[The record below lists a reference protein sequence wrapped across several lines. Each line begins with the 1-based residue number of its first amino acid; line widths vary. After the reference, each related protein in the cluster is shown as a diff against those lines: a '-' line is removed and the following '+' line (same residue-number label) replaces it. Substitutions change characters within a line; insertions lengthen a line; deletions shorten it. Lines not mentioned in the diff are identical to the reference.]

1 MARKPTKK
9 TKVVE
14 TTGHEWD
21 GITELNNPMPRWWL
35 WTFYLTIIWGIGYV
49 IAYPAWPLI
58 NGATPGLLGY
68 SSRAEVAKDIAA
80 VNAENAPLNAKIESL
95 ELAAIA
101 GDAEVGNYAISAGG
115 AVFRTF
121 CIQCHGSGA
130 AGVEGYYPNLR
141 DDDWLWG
148 GDIESIY
155 TTISH
160 GIRADEDDDT
170 HLSDMP
176 VFGDDYLSE
185 EEIAQAAQFVLSLS
199 GRATD
204 EALVAEGAV
213 VYEDNCSGC
222 HSEDGTGD
230 SSVGAPN
237 LADAL
242 WLYGGDLETVTETIT
257 NSRGGVMPAWSAEG
271 RLNEAQLRQVAVYV
285 HELGGGE

>member
-1 MARKPTKK
+1 MARKPEKK

-21 GITELNNPMPRWWL
+21 GITELDNPMPRWWL

-80 VNAENAPLNAKIESL
+80 VNAENAPLNNRIVSL
-95 ELAAIA
+95 ELDEIA

-148 GDIESIY
+148 GDI
-155 TTISH
+155 
-160 GIRADEDDDT
+160 
-170 HLSDMP
+170 
-176 VFGDDYLSE
+176 
-185 EEIAQAAQFVLSLS
+185 
-199 GRATD
+199 
-204 EALVAEGAV
+204 
-213 VYEDNCSGC
+213 
-222 HSEDGTGD
+222 
-230 SSVGAPN
+230 
-237 LADAL
+237 
-242 WLYGGDLETVTETIT
+242 
-257 NSRGGVMPAWSAEG
+257 
-271 RLNEAQLRQVAVYV
+271 
-285 HELGGGE
+285 

>member
-1 MARKPTKK
+1 MARKPEKK
-9 TKVVE
+9 SKVVE

-21 GITELNNPMPRWWL
+21 GIEELNNPLPRWWL

-68 SSRAEVAKDIAA
+68 SSRAEVAADIASVDA
-80 VNAENAPLNAKIESL
+80 ANAPLNDMIVAMDL
-95 ELAAIA
+95 DAIA
-101 GDAEVGNYAISAGG
+101 GDPEVGAYAISAGG

-130 AGVEGYYPNLR
+130 AGVEGFYPNLR

-148 GDIESIY
+148 GDMEAIY

-170 HLSDMP
+170 RLSEMP
-176 VFGDDYLSE
+176 VFGDDYLSH
-185 EEIAQAAQFVLSLS
+185 EEIAQAAQYVLSLS

-204 EALVAEGAV
+204 ETLLEEGAV
-213 VYEDNCSGC
+213 VFEDNCAACLG
-222 HSEDGTGD
+222 EDGTGD
-230 SSVGAPN
+230 IYVGAPN

-257 NSRGGVMPAWSAEG
+257 NSRGGVMPAWSTEG

>member
-1 MARKPTKK
+1 MARKPEKK

-21 GITELNNPMPRWWL
+21 GITELDNPMPRWWL
-35 WTFYLTIIWGIGYV
+35 WTFYMTIVWGIGYM
-49 IAYPAWPLI
+49 ILHPAWPLI
-58 NGATPGLLGY
+58 NGATPGLLKY

-80 VNAENAPLNAKIESL
+80 VDASNAPLNDKIVGMD
-95 ELAAIA
+95 LAAIA

-130 AGVEGYYPNLR
+130 AGSAGYPNLR
-141 DDDWLWG
+141 DDDWIWG
-148 GDIESIY
+148 GDIETIY

-170 HLSDMP
+170 RLSEMP
-176 VFGDDYLSE
+176 VFGDDYLSH
-185 EEIAQAAQFVLSLS
+185 EEIAQSAQFVLSLS

-204 EALVAEGAV
+204 ETLVEEGAV
-213 VYEDNCSGC
+213 VFEDNCAAC
-222 HSEDGTGD
+222 HGETGTGD
-230 SSVGAPN
+230 VEVGAPN

-257 NSRGGVMPAWSAEG
+257 NSRGGVMPAWSTAG

>member
-1 MARKPTKK
+1 MARKPEKK
-9 TKVVE
+9 AKVVE

-58 NGATPGLLGY
+58 NGATPGLLKY
-68 SSRAEVAKDIAA
+68 SSRLAVAEDIAA
-80 VNAENAPLNAKIESL
+80 VDASNAPLNDKIISL
-95 ELAAIA
+95 DLAAIA
-101 GDAEVGNYAISAGG
+101 GDPEVGNYAISAGG

-130 AGVEGYYPNLR
+130 AGSAGYPNLR

-148 GDIESIY
+148 GEIEAIY
-155 TTISH
+155 ATISH

-170 HLSDMP
+170 HLSEMP
-176 VFGDDYLSE
+176 VFGDDYLSQ
-185 EEIAQAAQFVLSLS
+185 EEIAQSAQFVLSLS
-199 GRATD
+199 GGATD
-204 EALVAEGAV
+204 EALIEAGAV
-213 VYEDNCSGC
+213 VFEDNCAAC
-222 HSEDGTGD
+222 HGSDGTGD
-230 SSVGAPN
+230 INVGAPN

-257 NSRGGVMPAWSAEG
+257 NSRSGVMPAWSTEG
-271 RLNEAQLRQVAVYV
+271 RLNEAQLRQVTVYV

>member
-1 MARKPTKK
+1 MARKPEKK
-9 TKVVE
+9 SKVVE

-58 NGATPGLLGY
+58 NGATPGLLKY
-68 SSRAEVAKDIAA
+68 SSRLEVAADIAKVDA
-80 VNAENAPLNAKIESL
+80 ANAPLNNKIVAMD
-95 ELAAIA
+95 LASIA
-101 GDAEVGNYAISAGG
+101 GDAEVGKYAVSAGG

-130 AGVEGYYPNLR
+130 AGSAGYPNLR

-148 GDIESIY
+148 GDIDAIY
-155 TTISH
+155 ATISH

-170 HLSDMP
+170 RLSDMP
-176 VFGDDYLSE
+176 AFGDDYLSHD
-185 EEIAQAAQFVLSLS
+185 EIAQVAQFVLSLS
-199 GRATD
+199 GGATD
-204 EALVAEGAV
+204 ETLLAEGAV
-213 VYEDNCSGC
+213 VFEDNCAAC
-222 HSEDGTGD
+222 HGDNGTGD
-230 SSVGAPN
+230 INVGAPN

-242 WLYGGDLETVTETIT
+242 WLFGGDLETVTETIT
-257 NSRGGVMPAWSAEG
+257 NSRGGVMPAWSTEG

>member
-1 MARKPTKK
+1 MARKPEKK
-9 TKVVE
+9 EKVVE

-21 GITELNNPMPRWWL
+21 GITELDNPMPRWWL

-58 NGATPGLLGY
+58 TGATPGLLGY
-68 SSRAEVAKDIAA
+68 SSRAEVAADIAA
-80 VNAENAPLNAKIESL
+80 VNEENAPLNDKIVSL
-95 ELAAIA
+95 DLAAIA
-101 GDAEVGNYAISAGG
+101 GDDEVGTYAVSAGG

-130 AGVEGYYPNLR
+130 AGSAGYPNLR

-155 TTISH
+155 TTINH

-170 HLSDMP
+170 RLSDMP
-176 VFGDDYLSE
+176 AFGDDFLSE

-199 GRATD
+199 GGATD
-204 EALVAEGAV
+204 GTLVAEGAV
-213 VYEDNCSGC
+213 VFEDNCSAC
-222 HSEDGTGD
+222 HGEDGTGD
-230 SSVGAPN
+230 IYVGAPN

-242 WLYGGDLETVTETIT
+242 WLYGGDLATVTETIT
-257 NSRGGVMPAWSAEG
+257 NSRGGVMPAWSTTG
-271 RLNEAQLRQVAVYV
+271 RLSEAQIRQVAVFV

>member
-1 MARKPTKK
+1 
-9 TKVVE
+9 
-14 TTGHEWD
+14 
-21 GITELNNPMPRWWL
+21 MPRWWL

-170 HLSDMP
+170 RLSDMP
-176 VFGDDYLSE
+176 VFGDDYLSH

-204 EALVAEGAV
+204 ETLVAEGAV
-213 VYEDNCSGC
+213 VYEDNCSAC
-222 HSEDGTGD
+222 HGEDGTGD
-230 SSVGAPN
+230 IYVGAPN

-257 NSRGGVMPAWSAEG
+257 NSRGGVMPAWSTEG
-271 RLNEAQLRQVAVYV
+271 RLNEVQLRQVAVYV